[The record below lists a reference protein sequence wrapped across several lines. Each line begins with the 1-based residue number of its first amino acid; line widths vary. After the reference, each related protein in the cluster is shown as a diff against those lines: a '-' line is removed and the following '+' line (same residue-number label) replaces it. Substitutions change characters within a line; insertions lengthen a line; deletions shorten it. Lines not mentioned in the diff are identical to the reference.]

1 MKQLLCRIQVYTTQG
16 SKCLTHTL
24 SFWRMFPRKNRSSNG
39 VTRGHLWLSMRVPY
53 ALWYGQNVLS
63 SVALSRL
70 EYVAICR
77 LFQGSFRFAFDLPG
91 FCALCLLF
99 SQVLRKCEE
108 EVTNAKLPADLQ
120 ISILC
125 PPAYKQLGRK
135 GPGNRIWHASNAHWV
150 AGNHL
155 LSCSL
160 DFGRE
165 GQFAGPRFPAES
177 LPTYPGSKEYGEQ
190 KRLSKEQEWARKQDG
205 ISISMAEFHALITKV
220 CKCASRG
227 TASRTSV
234 CVCVC
239 VVCECVWRCLL
250 IFHGGICCMSLSLSL
265 SLAIDR

>member
-1 MKQLLCRIQVYTTQG
+1 MTIYEG
-16 SKCLTHTL
+16 S
-24 SFWRMFPRKNRSSNG
+24 
-39 VTRGHLWLSMRVPY
+39 Y

-108 EVTNAKLPADLQ
+108 EVMNAKLPADLQ

-155 LSCSL
+155 VPCSL

-190 KRLSKEQEWARKQDG
+190 KRLSKEREWARKQDG
-205 ISISMAEFHALITKV
+205 ISINMAEFHALPRYANV
-220 CKCASRG
+220 PHEALQ
-227 TASRTSV
+227 AELL
-234 CVCVC
+234 CVC
-239 VVCECVWRCLL
+239 VVCVVCLTVLADISWRHLL
-250 IFHGGICCMSLSLSL
+250 HVSLSLS
-265 SLAIDR
+265 R